1 MTKSTRPDRLA
12 QAATNLEAC
21 EVSGHA
27 LLVSYPGSV
36 YDLRPNI
43 ASVAAAMTAFNPDRP
58 GEGSPMRPNLPR
70 QPNEKFISVDI
81 AE

>member
-1 MTKSTRPDRLA
+1 MTF
-12 QAATNLEAC
+12 
-21 EVSGHA
+21 
-27 LLVSYPGSV
+27 LVSYQGSV

-43 ASVAAAMTAFNPDRP
+43 ASVAAAMTAFNPDKTWR
-58 GEGSPMRPNLPR
+58 GVTDGPNLSR

>member
-27 LLVSYPGSV
+27 FLVSYQGSV

-43 ASVAAAMTAFNPDRP
+43 ASVAAAMTAFNPDKSWR
-58 GEGSPMRPNLPR
+58 GVTDATQSPTAA
-70 QPNEKFISVDI
+70 K
-81 AE
+81 